1 MSANSPYSD
10 PNVPDP
16 NSEKPEVKK
25 KPEVLFRTSRDT
37 KKEPTSTFETFTDY
51 IKNNTKDSIAY
62 VVMVIGILLMLFDP
76 YSPYGELIVGIIF
89 SLYFV
94 SELTFVIKNIKDFIE
109 EYGLVKSLVLGGAL
123 LALFIKVPF
132 FFIGAAAVIAIQLFI
147 WPDEKKL

>member
-1 MSANSPYSD
+1 MSANTPYSD

-16 NSEKPEVKK
+16 NSEKPDKK
-25 KPEVLFRTSRDT
+25 KPEILFRSNRET
-37 KKEPTSTFETFTDY
+37 KKAPGSSFETFTDY

-89 SLYFV
+89 SLYFIN
-94 SELTFVIKNIKDFIE
+94 ELTFVTKNIKDFVE

-132 FFIGAAAVIAIQLFI
+132 FFIGLAAVIAIQLFI